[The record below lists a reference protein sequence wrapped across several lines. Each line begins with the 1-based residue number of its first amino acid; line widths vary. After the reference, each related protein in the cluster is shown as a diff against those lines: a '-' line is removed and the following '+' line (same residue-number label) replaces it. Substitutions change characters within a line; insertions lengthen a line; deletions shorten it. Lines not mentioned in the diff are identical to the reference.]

1 MSPRAHSGQRFL
13 SCLLGTKEDV
23 VWERAPSH
31 LLLADSEA
39 HTHLTMQGECITAV
53 WWEGVERTWI
63 AGSENAY
70 LGRDLIL

>member
-1 MSPRAHSGQRFL
+1 M
-13 SCLLGTKEDV
+13 
-23 VWERAPSH
+23 WERAPSH